1 MSNNPGAPDE
11 EEAWR
16 SIVADLSKDPNLTR
30 HTFVT
35 PPAPVEAEPEPD
47 ADDEFITELLSDE
60 HEEFQAPDP
69 GPLELPSHPIARFAW
84 AGALGGPVLLILSNV
99 LGLGRFISG
108 TALAASVIG
117 FVTLIARHSDERK
130 DNGDDGAVV

>member
-1 MSNNPGAPDE
+1 MAPEPGTPENENPDLSAQKE
-11 EEAWR
+11 QRAWDA
-16 SIVADLSKDPNLTR
+16 IVADLSGTIDIGDLTPTPDP
-30 HTFVT
+30 
-35 PPAPVEAEPEPD
+35 
-47 ADDEFITELLSDE
+47 FIDELLS
-60 HEEFQAPDP
+60 EEGDYQPPHPPPLKAPADAV
-69 GPLELPSHPIARFAW
+69 ARFAW
-84 AGALGGPVLLILSNV
+84 AGALGGPVLLIFSNV

>member
-1 MSNNPGAPDE
+1 VSNNSGAPDE

-16 SIVADLSKDPNLTR
+16 SIVADLSKDPNFTR

-35 PPAPVEAEPEPD
+35 PPAPVAAEPEPD

-60 HEEFQAPDP
+60 HDEFQAPDP